1 MDPLLDDNRYH
12 VHDHTGITS
21 CDHQHCHIR
30 PGVTSTPIPRDRTHY
45 HEITGATTYQNR
57 HFHTYRATTSPAI
70 PLPNG
75 YHTHYISFSTSYDA
89 GHRHQIKG
97 FIETIVDEGLHKA

>member
-1 MDPLLDDNRYH
+1 MDPLLDDNRYTFMIIQ
-12 VHDHTGITS
+12 VYIMRPPTA
-21 CDHQHCHIR
+21 IR